1 MAELPATDFGGK
13 VVIAARLL
21 DDASKSVGQ
30 KFAFETTHEYHKT
43 RDSNDTATK
52 DGVIYSYGD
61 VATELTIEMISS
73 DFALK
78 DMMES
83 AVDNNSIVEFW
94 RIFTDRKGKSEG
106 SYVMEYMRG
115 RINDFD
121 ENADA
126 DDFVTLSL
134 AVNVDGKPQ
143 KGEGEFSVTENERGY
158 KFRDLSVVKE
168 PTLNNVQTTND
179 AATITAD

>member
-21 DDASKSVGQ
+21 DDASKSAGQ

-61 VATELTIEMISS
+61 VATELTVEMISS
-73 DFALK
+73 DIALK

-83 AVDNNSIVEFW
+83 AIDNNSIVEFW
-94 RIFTDRKGKSEG
+94 RIFTNRPGKTSG

-115 RINDFD
+115 RLNDFD

-134 AVNVDGKPQ
+134 DVNIDGKPQ
-143 KGEGEFSVTENERGY
+143 KGEGAFTITDNGAGY
-158 KFRDLSVVKE
+158 EFRDLSVV
-168 PTLNNVQTTND
+168 
-179 AATITAD
+179 TAPAGQ

>member
-21 DDASKSVGQ
+21 DDASKSAGQ

-61 VATELTIEMISS
+61 VATELTVEMISS

-78 DMMES
+78 DMMEG
-83 AVDNNSIVEFW
+83 AIDNNSIVEFW
-94 RIFTDRKGKSEG
+94 RIFTNRHGKTSG

-115 RINDFD
+115 RLNDFD

-134 AVNVDGKPQ
+134 DVNIDGKPQ
-143 KGEGEFSVTENERGY
+143 KGEGAFTITDNGAGY
-158 KFRDLSVVKE
+158 EFRDLSVV
-168 PTLNNVQTTND
+168 
-179 AATITAD
+179 TAPAGQ

>member
-21 DDASKSVGQ
+21 DDASKSAGQ

-61 VATELTIEMISS
+61 VATELTVEMISS

-83 AVDNNSIVEFW
+83 AIDNNSIVEFW
-94 RIFTDRKGKSEG
+94 RIFTNRPGKTSG

-115 RINDFD
+115 RLNDFD

-134 AVNVDGKPQ
+134 DVNVDGKPQ
-143 KGEGEFSVTENERGY
+143 KGEGAFTITDNGAGY
-158 KFRDLSVVKE
+158 EFRDLSVV
-168 PTLNNVQTTND
+168 
-179 AATITAD
+179 TAPAR

>member
-21 DDASKSVGQ
+21 DDASKFAWQ

-43 RDSNDTATK
+43 RDSNDTPSK
-52 DGVIYSYGD
+52 DGVVYSYGD
-61 VATELTIEMISS
+61 VVTELTVEMISS

-78 DMMES
+78 DIMES

-94 RIFTDRKGKSEG
+94 RIFTNRPGKTSG
-106 SYVMEYMRG
+106 SYVMQYMRG
-115 RINDFD
+115 RIKEFD

-134 AVNVDGKPQ
+134 DVNIDGKPQ
-143 KGEGEFSVTENERGY
+143 KGEGVFTPTDNDNGY
-158 KFRDLSVVKE
+158 EFRDLSVV
-168 PTLNNVQTTND
+168 
-179 AATITAD
+179 TAPAGK

>member
-21 DDASKSVGQ
+21 DDASKSAGQ

-61 VATELTIEMISS
+61 VATELTVEMISS
-73 DFALK
+73 DIALK

-83 AVDNNSIVEFW
+83 AIDNNSIVEFW
-94 RIFTDRKGKSEG
+94 RIFTNRPGKTSG

-115 RINDFD
+115 RLNDFD

-134 AVNVDGKPQ
+134 DVNVDGKPQ
-143 KGEGEFSVTENERGY
+143 KGEGAFTITDNGSGY
-158 KFRDLSVVKE
+158 EFRDLSVVTE
-168 PTLNNVQTTND
+168 PAGQ
-179 AATITAD
+179 

>member
-21 DDASKSVGQ
+21 DDASKSAGQ

-61 VATELTIEMISS
+61 VATELTVEMISS
-73 DFALK
+73 DIALK

-83 AVDNNSIVEFW
+83 AIDNNSIVEFW
-94 RIFTDRKGKSEG
+94 RIFTNRPGKTSG

-115 RINDFD
+115 RLNDFD

-134 AVNVDGKPQ
+134 DVNIDGKPQ
-143 KGEGEFSVTENERGY
+143 KGEGAFTITDNGAGY
-158 KFRDLSVVKE
+158 EFRDLSVV
-168 PTLNNVQTTND
+168 
-179 AATITAD
+179 TAPAG